1 MLAIVRCL
9 EEWDAELRSVES
21 FQIRTD
27 HKNLEYFMAVRK
39 LTERQMRWSL
49 ILSRYNFTILYL
61 PGKLNERADALSRRE
76 QDMPGDAA
84 DDRIQHRTTQMLRP
98 EMLASPIQV
107 APVAVRD
114 VPETPVVRGQD
125 IFGEAP
131 DLEQMWVDAEAKD
144 GVYRELCCAVQEQ
157 RRSFPTMLG
166 VRVSIT
172 ECSQNGEGKLLF
184 RGRRWVPDSEPLRT
198 GLIQY
203 THDST
208 MAGHPG
214 RDVTGGLLSR
224 QFFWPGMLQD
234 VRIFCRNCD
243 KCRMNNSWKDRRQG
257 FLKPLPVPER
267 IWREISVDFVVDLPL
282 SNDCK
287 NLLVITDRLS
297 KGVILEACNDM
308 SAEWVAETFIRRFYR
323 LHGLPTAI
331 VSDRGTQFVGSLWK
345 RVCQLLK
352 VVRRVSTAY
361 HPETDGATERINQNV
376 EAYIRTFT
384 NYDQSNW
391 ANLLP
396 MAELAINNHD
406 AASTGVSPFFLSH
419 GYHMEPLQL
428 FEELGPEQPGKSPVQ
443 KADQIVRRMKEATEW
458 AQMAMAVAQEAQ
470 EETSNR
476 KRQQSYDFKEG
487 DKVWLN
493 LKNVRTD
500 RPCKKFD
507 VKNAKYTILKKVS
520 SHAFRLDTPPGIHNV
535 FHSVMLRP
543 AAEDPLPS
551 QRTIDPQ
558 PPPHIVG
565 RGRRV

>member
-1 MLAIVRCL
+1 MV
-9 EEWDAELRSVES
+9 S
-21 FQIRTD
+21 
-27 HKNLEYFMAVRK
+27 NLVT
-39 LTERQMRWSL
+39 LQL
-49 ILSRYNFTILYL
+49 
-61 PGKLNERADALSRRE
+61 
-76 QDMPGDAA
+76 
-84 DDRIQHRTTQMLRP
+84 HHP

-331 VSDRGTQFVGSLWK
+331 VSDRAPSLLAAFGKGS
-345 RVCQLLK
+345 VNC
-352 VVRRVSTAY
+352 
-361 HPETDGATERINQNV
+361 
-376 EAYIRTFT
+376 
-384 NYDQSNW
+384 
-391 ANLLP
+391 
-396 MAELAINNHD
+396 
-406 AASTGVSPFFLSH
+406 
-419 GYHMEPLQL
+419 
-428 FEELGPEQPGKSPVQ
+428 
-443 KADQIVRRMKEATEW
+443 
-458 AQMAMAVAQEAQ
+458 
-470 EETSNR
+470 
-476 KRQQSYDFKEG
+476 
-487 DKVWLN
+487 
-493 LKNVRTD
+493 
-500 RPCKKFD
+500 
-507 VKNAKYTILKKVS
+507 
-520 SHAFRLDTPPGIHNV
+520 
-535 FHSVMLRP
+535 
-543 AAEDPLPS
+543 
-551 QRTIDPQ
+551 
-558 PPPHIVG
+558 
-565 RGRRV
+565 